1 MLILPLTSLH
11 AGILECRRVTGDGC
25 FLMKLA
31 VIDLANLEPVLE
43 AIFGVGTNV
52 HGARSIHAGLTAIA
66 DHRLRI
72 PDPLASSDCLRRAE

>member
-11 AGILECRRVTGDGC
+11 SGILENLIRLSRPAFMTGHGC

-43 AIFGVGTNV
+43 PFFGAGTNV
-52 HGARSIHAGLTAIA
+52 HGARSIHAGLTATMPITG
-66 DHRLRI
+66 
-72 PDPLASSDCLRRAE
+72 